1 MSQQMVRR
9 FVTVGTLAAILFVGG
24 AGSVQARDFSP
35 GNALSW
41 LQELWA
47 KGVPAVWGGA
57 GTPVPVASPRSSG
70 IFLKEGPGVDPNGV
84 PRPSSLTIGC
94 TTCSDGGLRIDPN
107 GL

>member
-47 KGVPAVWGGA
+47 KGVSAVWGGA
-57 GTPVPVASPRSSG
+57 GTPAPARGSG
-70 IFLKEGPGVDPNGV
+70 KAGDLRKEGHGLDPNGSPV
-84 PRPSSLTIGC
+84 PSSATGC
-94 TTCSDGGLRIDPN
+94 ATCSDGGIEIDPN
-107 GL
+107 GRP